1 MITYS
6 EVLKIV
12 NPKRA
17 IAAEMT
23 AKLEVVMK
31 RLNEKRALVKAIDE
45 KLAKLSAEQKSLEK
59 KQFDLNED
67 ITECGKRLIRAEKMI
82 NGLAGEKDRWTLTVA
97 ELTIQAELVIG
108 DSLVASGAISYSGSF
123 TSVYRE
129 DLEDIWRKALKK
141 EGIKFSN
148 NITMS
153 KVLGNDVTIR
163 QWGVAG
169 LPSDKLSIENGIIM
183 FKSRRWP
190 LMIDPQT

>member
-1 MITYS
+1 
-6 EVLKIV
+6 
-12 NPKRA
+12 
-17 IAAEMT
+17 
-23 AKLEVVMK
+23 
-31 RLNEKRALVKAIDE
+31 
-45 KLAKLSAEQKSLEK
+45 
-59 KQFDLNED
+59 
-67 ITECGKRLIRAEKMI
+67 MI

-129 DLEDIWRKALKK
+129 ILEEMWRKALKK

-163 QWGVAG
+163 
-169 LPSDKLSIENGIIM
+169 
-183 FKSRRWP
+183 
-190 LMIDPQT
+190 